1 MINYYYQSAMD
12 LGRPGNLAAPPERTT
27 RLQICYFNLIT

>member
-12 LGRPGNLAAPPERTT
+12 LGRPGNMVVPPERTT
-27 RLQICYFNLIT
+27 RLQIFIFILL